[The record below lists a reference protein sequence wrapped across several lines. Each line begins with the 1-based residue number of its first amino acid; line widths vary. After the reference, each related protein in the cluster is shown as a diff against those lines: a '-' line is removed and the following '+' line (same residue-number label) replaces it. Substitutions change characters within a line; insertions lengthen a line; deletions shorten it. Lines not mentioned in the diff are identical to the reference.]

1 VDYYTAEQ
9 KAALIAYGNSAL
21 RALGEVETG
30 LRAESGYAERTRQ
43 LRERV
48 NERRVLVQREETRVT
63 IGASDT
69 RSLQQQRQTL
79 VAAEMDLV
87 NVEADHLDQ
96 RVALLLALGG
106 DWKPETTATGTG
118 TGTGT

>member
-1 VDYYTAEQ
+1 
-9 KAALIAYGNSAL
+9 
-21 RALGEVETG
+21 
-30 LRAESGYAERTRQ
+30 
-43 LRERV
+43 
-48 NERRVLVQREETRVT
+48 VT

>member
-1 VDYYTAEQ
+1 
-9 KAALIAYGNSAL
+9 
-21 RALGEVETG
+21 
-30 LRAESGYAERTRQ
+30 
-43 LRERV
+43 
-48 NERRVLVQREETRVT
+48 
-63 IGASDT
+63 
-69 RSLQQQRQTL
+69 